1 MSLYDTD
8 FYLWTQEQAAL
19 LEAQRFDALDIANL
33 VEEITSLG
41 VSDRRA
47 LGSHLKQLTLH
58 LLKWQ
63 YQPSGRQTGHSWR
76 SSIYNARDDIETLLE
91 DSPSLRR
98 EVAPLLSRWYPAAR
112 RLASDQTSLPLA
124 TFPPACP
131 WPPDQVLDADFWPEA
146 EPERPTDP
154 PLRQVNFDA

>member
-1 MSLYDTD
+1 MLKPATLYDQD
-8 FYLWTQEQAAL
+8 FYAWTQAQAAL

-41 VSDRRA
+41 ATERRA
-47 LGSHLKQLTLH
+47 LGSHLKQLLLH

-76 SSIYNARDDIETLLE
+76 SSIHNARDEIDAILE

-98 EVAPLLSRWYPAAR
+98 EVPRLLARRYPAAR
-112 RLASDQTSLPLA
+112 LLAQDETGLPLA

-131 WPPDQVLDADFWPEA
+131 WQAQEVLDADFWPEA
-146 EPERPTDP
+146 
-154 PLRQVNFDA
+154 